1 MRRVLT
7 FPLTR
12 ILVGAVVCML
22 AAQSVNVLL
31 RWLLGLTGLDVDVAK
46 MIRVSLNLAA
56 ILTTYYWLFRYY
68 ERRRIT
74 ELALGHLPREG
85 AIGFAAAA
93 LVIALVILV
102 LLALGYYR
110 PLAMNG
116 SLSVQ
121 LYSLVIIA
129 TMAATEE
136 VLMRGILYRITEA
149 SLGTNIALA
158 VSGLAFGLGHLGN
171 ENVTWVS
178 VILIALGGV
187 LTGIAFTSS
196 GRLWYPISMH
206 VGWNYAQA
214 FFGTTLSGMEEYA
227 SYGFVRSEMRG
238 PELLTGGAFGPEN
251 SIITMSLL
259 LILGIWTYSRMWKN
273 GRVSPPFWRARNDR
287 AVRAG
292 PEERSPPDDSRRSAA
307 SSTRRRPG

>member
-1 MRRVLT
+1 MPGGAQQALQPAMGPGAMRKALE

-12 ILVGAVVCML
+12 ILVGIVVCLL

-56 ILTTYYWLFRYY
+56 VLATYYWLFRYY
-68 ERRRIT
+68 EKRRIT
-74 ELALGHLPREG
+74 ELALGPLPREG

-93 LVIALVILV
+93 LAIVLVILI
-102 LLALGYYR
+102 LFALGYYR
-110 PLAMNG
+110 PLAINSRL
-116 SLSVQ
+116 SLQ

-136 VLMRGILYRITEA
+136 VLFRGIFYRITEA

-158 VSGLAFGLGHLGN
+158 ASGLAFGLGHLGS
-171 ENVTWVS
+171 EHVTWVS
-178 VILIALGGV
+178 VTALALGGV
-187 LTGIAFTSS
+187 LTGIAFTAS
-196 GRLWYPISMH
+196 GRLWCPIFIH

-214 FFGTTLSGMEEYA
+214 FLGTTLSGMDEYA
-227 SYGFVRSEMRG
+227 SWGFVRSEMQG

-251 SIITMSLL
+251 SIVTMSLL
-259 LILGIWTYSRMWKN
+259 LILGVWFYSRTRKE
-273 GRVSPPFWRARNDR
+273 GKVIPPFWRSRNDR
-287 AVRAG
+287 VVHTG
-292 PEERSPPDDSRRSAA
+292 PQLE
-307 SSTRRRPG
+307 